1 MTSTNPHV
9 TIIIPTYNYARF
21 LPDSI
26 GSAVAQT
33 FQETEILI
41 MDNASTDETRE
52 VVRGFMAKDRRI
64 RYVRNDTNIGAIQNF
79 NKGIAL
85 AAGEYVKVLCAD
97 DRLEPACLGK
107 TLPPLE
113 KNPSVA
119 LSGCARRYIDSD
131 GRPFGSIL
139 SFAMEPTI
147 LPGPDAIVRCL
158 FHGNLIGEPS
168 AVLFRKRDADSGFSI
183 DYRQLVDL
191 EFWFKLLERGSFAF
205 TAEPLCYVREH
216 AGQTTM
222 RNLWTF
228 SAARDEW
235 KIYRDYGRKGYVALS
250 RTKRAELVARRLSF
264 CVLPPVMGALAKV
277 LPIRR

>member
-1 MTSTNPHV
+1 MTPAAPRV
-9 TIIIPTYNYARF
+9 TIVIPSYNYARF

-26 GSAVAQT
+26 GSAAAQT
-33 FQETEILI
+33 FPDTEILVL
-41 MDNASTDETRE
+41 DNASTDETAE
-52 VVRGFMAKDRRI
+52 VVRGFAARDRRI
-64 RYVRNDTNIGAIQNF
+64 RYVRNKTNIGAIPNF

-97 DRLEPACLGK
+97 DRLEPECLER

-113 KNPSVA
+113 RDPAIA
-119 LSGCARRYIDSD
+119 LSGCARRYIDAQ

-139 SFAMEPTI
+139 SFTDRSAV
-147 LPGPDAIVRCL
+147 LPGPDVIVRCL
-158 FHGNLIGEPS
+158 FRGNLIGEPS
-168 AVLFRKRDADSGFSI
+168 AVLFRKRDADPGFST

-191 EFWFKLLERGSFAF
+191 DFWFRLFERGAFAF
-205 TAEPLCYVREH
+205 AAEPLCNLREH
-216 AGQTTM
+216 EGQTTV

-235 KIYRDYGRKGYVALS
+235 KIYRDYGRKEYVRLS
-250 RTKRAELVARRLSF
+250 PGKRAELVARRLSQ
-264 CVLPPVMGALAKV
+264 CVVPPLMGSLAKV